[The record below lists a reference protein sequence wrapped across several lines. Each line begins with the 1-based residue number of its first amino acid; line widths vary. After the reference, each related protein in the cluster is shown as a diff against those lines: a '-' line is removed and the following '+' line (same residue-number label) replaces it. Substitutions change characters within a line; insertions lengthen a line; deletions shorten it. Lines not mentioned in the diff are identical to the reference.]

1 MKLIQLVLYND
12 RLTFVDA
19 EKIVYATSVSEEDTG
34 QELTR
39 IVFDNGVELDVQDK
53 TTEMFDEINLLN

>member
-12 RLTFVDA
+12 RLTFIDA
-19 EKIVYATSVSEEDTG
+19 EKIVYATSVSEEETG

-39 IVFDNGVELDVQDK
+39 IVFDNGTELDVQDK